1 MSLSWGTIHNKSS
14 KQKLNTKSSTEAE
27 IVGVSEYIPY
37 NIWLVN
43 FLNEQGY
50 KIQHNIVYQDNE
62 SAIRMEKNG
71 RNSCTG
77 NSRHIDIRY
86 FFTKDQVDKG
96 EMTIEYCPT
105 HYMLADYHTKALQGS
120 LFQRLRRVIM
130 GFDHI
135 SSLRPPRPLSAIK
148 ERVENINEKII
159 TDNVTVVSN
168 NEQKEKENKGVRE
181 TKNNFNHSSQST
193 FVNDIEGPNSTKCC
207 LSRRRVD
214 FMNNK

>member
-1 MSLSWGTIHNKSS
+1 MSLGWGTIHNKSS

-77 NSRHIDIRY
+77 NSRHSHAWGRCHAA
-86 FFTKDQVDKG
+86 
-96 EMTIEYCPT
+96 E
-105 HYMLADYHTKALQGS
+105 
-120 LFQRLRRVIM
+120 
-130 GFDHI
+130 
-135 SSLRPPRPLSAIK
+135 
-148 ERVENINEKII
+148 
-159 TDNVTVVSN
+159 
-168 NEQKEKENKGVRE
+168 
-181 TKNNFNHSSQST
+181 
-193 FVNDIEGPNSTKCC
+193 
-207 LSRRRVD
+207 
-214 FMNNK
+214 